1 MYIKRCSRELLQ
13 LRPIQAKEREA
24 KKKRRPVVDINA
36 DVRPF
41 DESRKKLVLEF
52 FIQHFIKMAEKSNVF
67 RNYGQVG
74 FYMKLQEID
83 NN

>member
-1 MYIKRCSRELLQ
+1 
-13 LRPIQAKEREA
+13 
-24 KKKRRPVVDINA
+24 VVDINA

-52 FIQHFIKMAEKSNVF
+52 FIQHFIKMAEKSNIF

-83 NN
+83 NH